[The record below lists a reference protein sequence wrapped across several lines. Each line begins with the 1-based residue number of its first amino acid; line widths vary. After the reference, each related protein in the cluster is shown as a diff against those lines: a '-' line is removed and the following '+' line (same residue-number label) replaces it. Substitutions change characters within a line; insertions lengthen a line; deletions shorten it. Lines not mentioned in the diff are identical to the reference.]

1 MSGNSKNKADSK
13 HVKHRKKKYWF
24 SKKVTIKCRLTNINS
39 FKQNNEH
46 TWVMLKIQF
55 RSSFKHGY
63 SK

>member
-1 MSGNSKNKADSK
+1 MSANSKNKADSK
-13 HVKHRKKKYWF
+13 HVKHKKKKYWLII
-24 SKKVTIKCRLTNINS
+24 IKCRLTNINP